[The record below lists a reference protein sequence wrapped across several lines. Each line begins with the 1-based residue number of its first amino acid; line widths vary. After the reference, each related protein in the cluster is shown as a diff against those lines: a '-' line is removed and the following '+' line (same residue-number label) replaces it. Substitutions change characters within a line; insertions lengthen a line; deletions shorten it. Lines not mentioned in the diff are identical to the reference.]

1 MRIFTARKP
10 AATAASA
17 ASACSSGPRISP
29 NDAYAGRPLAA
40 PPNSTDTGSPDAL
53 PMMSQSAAS
62 SGQYR
67 PAWKLIVSS
76 TATCARDPQRVAA
89 DEQRRE
95 RLEAVHGVAR
105 AVPVTPSSVSTR
117 TSVAS
122 KWRRGTGSQA
132 ARNGGS
138 SGSRSRSSRIAVI
151 FTAARAGAAARD
163 AARRSPGQRGVSAP
177 GYGRL
182 ADEALGR

>member
-1 MRIFTARKP
+1 MVNHSPRGPGDRSTSTHSDSRTARSP
-10 AATAASA
+10 SGSAASA

-76 TATCARDPQRVAA
+76 TATCAAIRSGSRPTNSSANGSKPSMVSP
-89 DEQRRE
+89 EPK
-95 RLEAVHGVAR
+95 
-105 AVPVTPSSVSTR
+105 PVMPSSVSPQP
-117 TSVAS
+117 V
-122 KWRRGTGSQA
+122 KPDRGDLHG
-132 ARNGGS
+132 
-138 SGSRSRSSRIAVI
+138 
-151 FTAARAGAAARD
+151 RAGAATAG
-163 AARRSPGQRGVSAP
+163 AK
-177 GYGRL
+177 YGL
-182 ADEALGR
+182 TGR